1 MRDQDRVELLDTVS
15 ATFLQVVEQL
25 TFMFGEPTD
34 KSVILD
40 DDVEHVVAS
49 LAFTGDVNG
58 TLSLVAPADCVR
70 EIAANILGL
79 EPDELDPDSLA
90 PDSLGEMLNVIC
102 GHVIMAIAGRN
113 ADFRLGSPVI
123 AAAGPD
129 FLVTAVASAEW
140 LGFVLDDS
148 PVLLGLVTE

>member
-1 MRDQDRVELLDTVS
+1 MRDNDRAQLMETVS
-15 ATFLQVVEQL
+15 ATFLHVVEQL

-34 KSVILD
+34 KSVILE

-49 LAFTGDVNG
+49 LPFTGDVCG

-79 EPDELDPDSLA
+79 EVDELEPESLA

-123 AAAGPD
+123 APAD
-129 FLVTAVASAEW
+129 REFLDAAVAGADW

>member
-1 MRDQDRVELLDTVS
+1 MRDEDRSQLLETVS

-34 KSVILD
+34 KSAILD
-40 DDVEHVVAS
+40 DDVEHVVAG

-58 TLSLVAPADCVR
+58 RLSLIAPATCVR

-79 EPDELDPDSLA
+79 EPEELEPESLA

-113 ADFRLGSPVI
+113 ADFRLGSPTI
-123 AAAGPD
+123 APAEPD
-129 FLVTAVASAEW
+129 LLVAAVASAEW
-140 LGFVLDDS
+140 MGFILDDS